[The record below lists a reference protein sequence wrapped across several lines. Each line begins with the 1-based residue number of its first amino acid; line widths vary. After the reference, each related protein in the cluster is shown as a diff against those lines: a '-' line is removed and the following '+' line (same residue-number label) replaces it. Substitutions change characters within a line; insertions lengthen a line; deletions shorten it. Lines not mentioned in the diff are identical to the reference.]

1 MSDLSNK
8 TAYLKGLAE
17 GMKLAEKSDEGSII
31 SKLIEVIGEMAS
43 EIDDTSAFC
52 DGATAELDALEE
64 SVKDMSLCI
73 DELYDMSGGSGAVQA
88 QDIDDDDV
96 LDSYADDDGLFEIH
110 CPECG
115 EDVIVDFDMLDE
127 QNNIICPNCQHDI
140 ELEFDVD
147 DEEEK

>member
-1 MSDLSNK
+1 MSDLSK
-8 TAYLKGLAE
+8 KAAYLKGLAE
-17 GMKLAEKSDEGSII
+17 GMRLAEKSDEGSII
-31 SKLIEVIGEMAS
+31 SKLIDVIEEMAT
-43 EIDDTSAFC
+43 EIDDVSGFC
-52 DGATAELDALEE
+52 DNMDEELYAVEK

-73 DELYDMSGGSGAVQA
+73 DELYDMNGSSGAA
-88 QDIDDDDV
+88 PAEDIDDDDI

-147 DEEEK
+147 DEENN

>member
-1 MSDLSNK
+1 MSDLSKK

-17 GMKLAEKSDEGSII
+17 GMKLAEKSDEGSVI
-31 SKLIEVIGEMAS
+31 SRLIEVIDEMAS
-43 EIDDTSAFC
+43 ELSNASTFC
-52 DGATAELDALEE
+52 DGATAALDALEE
-64 SVKDMSLCI
+64 SVDEMGRRI
-73 DELYDMSGGSGAVQA
+73 DDLYDVNGKSGTLPAEN
-88 QDIDDDDV
+88 IDDDIM
-96 LDSYADDDGLFEIH
+96 DSYADDDGLFEIH

-127 QNNIICPNCQHDI
+127 QNNIVCPNCQHEI

>member
-1 MSDLSNK
+1 MSDLSKK

-17 GMKLAEKSDEGSII
+17 GMKLAEKSDEGSVI
-31 SKLIEVIGEMAS
+31 SKLIEVIEEMAS
-43 EIDDTSAFC
+43 ELDDVSAFC
-52 DGATAELDALEE
+52 DGTAAELDALEE
-64 SVKDMSLCI
+64 SVDEMGSSI
-73 DELYDMSGGSGAVQA
+73 DELYDLNGGSYAA
-88 QDIDDDDV
+88 QPEDTDDDDI

-127 QNNIICPNCQHDI
+127 QNNIICPNCQHEI

-147 DEEEK
+147 DEEKN

>member
-1 MSDLSNK
+1 MSELSKK

-17 GMKLAEKSDEGSII
+17 GMKLAEKSDEGSVI
-31 SKLIEVIGEMAS
+31 SKLIEVIEEMAS
-43 EIDDTSAFC
+43 EIDDVSLFC
-52 DGATAELDALEE
+52 DGAAAELDALEE
-64 SVKDMSLCI
+64 SVKDMGLSI
-73 DELYDMSGGSGAVQA
+73 DELYDMNGGSDAVRA
-88 QDIDDDDV
+88 EEVDDDI

-127 QNNIICPNCQHDI
+127 QNNIICPNCQHEI

-147 DEEEK
+147 DEEKN